1 MPRPR
6 APAGQASILVVDD
19 RPENLTALE
28 AVLEPVG
35 CRIVTAT
42 SGQEALKLMLEQ
54 QFAVLLLDVHMPG
67 MDGYEVASYV
77 RKRHRTSTVPIIFLS
92 AVSTS
97 AEHVFRGYETG
108 AVDYMVKPFDPVAIR
123 SKVRVF
129 IELNERGEEI
139 RRQAELLRRRD
150 LERAQRDAERQ
161 RHRRT
166 ALLDSLSLALEQR
179 TDTDGRTATLVRSC
193 VPELAELAIADIVRE
208 NQRPPA
214 TVLACSSKV
223 EQTVLEGLLPIA
235 GDRPPATRGADRRGR
250 LVAELTHDEWL
261 ETVTGALGE
270 HTWLALH
277 PGSMIVVPLRL
288 HRRQLGRLVL
298 MRSRTSKPFGEDD
311 LELAG
316 EIAKRASLALETSR
330 LYEVE
335 LDRSRT
341 LQLSLLGSSQLTH
354 PNVTSAS
361 SYVPGSAGLQVGGDW
376 CDLIERDDGRI
387 LAVVGDVVGRG
398 IRAATA
404 MGKLRSAIGALALV
418 TDDTATLLE
427 RLDRFAARIPEAEL
441 ATVMCALIDPVEGTI
456 DYSSAGHLPGLV
468 VTPEGDSELLA
479 GGRGFPLCVD
489 PGAPRERGSRAL
501 PVGATLILFTDGL
514 VEGRDSPIDA
524 GIERLR
530 LAACRYAS
538 DEPERLC
545 DRLLET
551 LVERPGDDIALV
563 CVRLA
568 PSPEEFVVW
577 RFPALPNQ
585 VTAAR
590 HTLSAWLTSRGT
602 ADDLRR
608 ELEIAFTEACTNAVL
623 HGYPGGEGT
632 VVAQLRLDRDEL
644 TIRVSDSGGWTEPRR
659 PRTEGGLGLGLIRA
673 LMDDV
678 QIHGAAH
685 GTTVV
690 MRKQLRHASER
701 VGDPLTQVAQ

>member
-1 MPRPR
+1 MPR
-6 APAGQASILVVDD
+6 APSPTGQASILVVDD

-28 AVLEPVG
+28 AVLEPLG

-67 MDGYEVASYV
+67 MDGYEVAGYV
-77 RKRHRTSTVPIIFLS
+77 RRRHRTSTVPIIFVS

-97 AEHVFRGYETG
+97 PEHVFRGYETG
-108 AVDYMVKPFDPVAIR
+108 AVDYIVKPFDPVAIR

-150 LERAQRDAERQ
+150 LERAQRDTERQ
-161 RHRRT
+161 RHQRT
-166 ALLDSLSLALEQR
+166 ALLDSLSLALERR
-179 TDTDGRTATLVRSC
+179 TDTEGRTETLVRSC
-193 VPELAELAIADIVRE
+193 VPDLADLAIADVVRDD
-208 NQRPPA
+208 RLPPA
-214 TVLACSSKV
+214 TALACSNKV
-223 EQTVLEGLLPIA
+223 ERDVLEGLLPIA
-235 GDRPPATRGADRRGR
+235 GDRAPAADRRGR
-250 LVAELTHDEWL
+250 LVPELTREAWL
-261 ETVTGALGE
+261 ETVPGALGE
-270 HTWLALH
+270 HTWLSLD
-277 PGSMIVVPLRL
+277 PGSMMVVPLRL
-288 HRRQLGRLVL
+288 HRRLLGRLVL
-298 MRSRTSKPFGEDD
+298 MRSRAANPFGEEE

-341 LQLSLLGSSQLTH
+341 LQLSLLGSPQLTH

-468 VTPEGDSELLA
+468 VTPDGDSELLA

-489 PGAPRERGSRAL
+489 PGAPRDRGSRTL

-524 GIERLR
+524 GLERLR

-551 LVERPGDDIALV
+551 LVGHPGDDIALV

-568 PSPEEFVVW
+568 PSPEEFAVW

-590 HTLSAWLTSRGT
+590 HTLSNWLTERGT

-608 ELEIAFTEACTNAVL
+608 ELEIAFSEACTNAVL
-623 HGYPGGEGT
+623 HGYPSGEGT

-659 PRTEGGLGLGLIRA
+659 PRSEGGLGLGLIRA

-690 MRKQLRHASER
+690 MRKQLGPAAES
-701 VGDPLTQVAQ
+701 VGDTLTQVAQ